1 MYASK
6 PYRDCV
12 ELQQVIMAY
21 CRLPTEKPVTLAA
34 LARSYCELEECKR
47 KLKMRPLPKPID
59 VTPKLR
65 QLNASPQ
72 QFIEAAT
79 DEANP
84 KGISSTGEG

>member
-1 MYASK
+1 VYATE
-6 PYRDCV
+6 PYRNALS
-12 ELQQVIMAY
+12 LQRIVLEAATKPECQI
-21 CRLPTEKPVTLAA
+21 RDLPG
-34 LARSYCELEECKR
+34 LARAFCELEECKR

-65 QLNASPQ
+65 QLNASTQ
-72 QFIEAAT
+72 QFIEAST